1 MQLWFQAFNLHPS
14 DPTGLADPYLVVS
27 MGKQIFNEKS
37 NYIPKT
43 LRPTFGKLFQ
53 FEIEFPK
60 VTALH
65 IQVR

>member
-1 MQLWFQAFNLHPS
+1 
-14 DPTGLADPYLVVS
+14 
-27 MGKQIFNEKS
+27 MGKQIFNEKGS
-37 NYIPKT
+37 YIPKT

-65 IQVR
+65 IQVSIYTHSEETYPVVAWWLCVCLIV